1 MFKSQE
7 SDRNKWGLWIFWMKL
22 QNALIEIV
30 YRRIRKISKVLKN
43 KSWLRHFLKRR
54 NSNPPLRG
62 PWPFLQ
68 STLPTET
75 GDLQRIEIF
84 CLYSSSECCMS
95 IVFTNAETQL
105 YWKNSDFASKMK
117 SVRLSFQSF
126 YGWPMVSIFAKPVFH
141 MMMHAMDACQ
151 SKTKGHYQEFK
162 IFVYCNSYSQLTR
175 LESFPLLIKSLI
187 YWLSSPTTNRY
198 VLNSLH
204 SVKGRMVW
212 PRLTRR
218 Q

>member
-22 QNALIEIV
+22 QTALIEIV

-105 YWKNSDFASKMK
+105 YWKNSDYSSKMK

-141 MMMHAMDACQ
+141 MMMHAKAKPEDTI
-151 SKTKGHYQEFK
+151 K
-162 IFVYCNSYSQLTR
+162 NS
-175 LESFPLLIKSLI
+175 KSLSTATLFSTYKTWVI
-187 YWLSSPTTNRY
+187 SFIDQIFH
-198 VLNSLH
+198 VL
-204 SVKGRMVW
+204 
-212 PRLTRR
+212 T
-218 Q
+218 

>member
-1 MFKSQE
+1 MRLVNFLNEIANCTHWDCLQKDKE
-7 SDRNKWGLWIFWMKL
+7 NKQSPF
-22 QNALIEIV
+22 
-30 YRRIRKISKVLKN
+30 KN

-95 IVFTNAETQL
+95 IVFTNAETPL
-105 YWKNSDFASKMK
+105 YWKNSDFANKMK

-141 MMMHAMDACQ
+141 MMMHAKAKPKDTIKNLK
-151 SKTKGHYQEFK
+151 SLST
-162 IFVYCNSYSQLTR
+162 VNSYSQLTR

-204 SVKGRMVW
+204 TVKGRMVW
-212 PRLTRR
+212 PRLTSCLHTDVR
-218 Q
+218 

>member
-1 MFKSQE
+1 MFKSQD

-105 YWKNSDFASKMK
+105 YWKHSDFASKMK

-141 MMMHAMDACQ
+141 MMMHAKAKPKDTI
-151 SKTKGHYQEFK
+151 K
-162 IFVYCNSYSQLTR
+162 NL
-175 LESFPLLIKSLI
+175 KSLSTATLI
-187 YWLSSPTTNRY
+187 LNLQDLSHFLYWSNLSCIDLV
-198 VLNSLH
+198 VLL
-204 SVKGRMVW
+204 
-212 PRLTRR
+212 LTAMS
-218 Q
+218 

>member
-141 MMMHAMDACQ
+141 MMMHAKAKPKDTI
-151 SKTKGHYQEFK
+151 K
-162 IFVYCNSYSQLTR
+162 NL
-175 LESFPLLIKSLI
+175 KSLSTATLI
-187 YWLSSPTTNRY
+187 LNLQDLSHFLYWSNLSCIDLV
-198 VLNSLH
+198 VLL
-204 SVKGRMVW
+204 
-212 PRLTRR
+212 LTAMS
-218 Q
+218 

>member
-105 YWKNSDFASKMK
+105 YWKHSDFASKMK

-141 MMMHAMDACQ
+141 MMMHAKAKPKDTI
-151 SKTKGHYQEFK
+151 K
-162 IFVYCNSYSQLTR
+162 NL
-175 LESFPLLIKSLI
+175 KSLSTATLI
-187 YWLSSPTTNRY
+187 LNLQDLSHFLYWSNLSCIDLV
-198 VLNSLH
+198 VLL
-204 SVKGRMVW
+204 
-212 PRLTRR
+212 LTAMS
-218 Q
+218 

>member
-22 QNALIEIV
+22 QTALIEIV
-30 YRRIRKISKVLKN
+30 YKRIRKISKVLKN

-141 MMMHAMDACQ
+141 MMMHAKAKPKDTIKNLKSLSTATLILNLQ
-151 SKTKGHYQEFK
+151 DLSHFLYWSNLWFIDLVVQ
-162 IFVYCNSYSQLTR
+162 QLTAM
-175 LESFPLLIKSLI
+175 S
-187 YWLSSPTTNRY
+187 
-198 VLNSLH
+198 
-204 SVKGRMVW
+204 
-212 PRLTRR
+212 
-218 Q
+218 

>member
-43 KSWLRHFLKRR
+43 KSWLGHFLKRG

-141 MMMHAMDACQ
+141 MMMHAKAKPKDTI
-151 SKTKGHYQEFK
+151 K
-162 IFVYCNSYSQLTR
+162 NL
-175 LESFPLLIKSLI
+175 KSLSTATLI
-187 YWLSSPTTNRY
+187 LNLQDLSHFLYWSNLWFIDLV
-198 VLNSLH
+198 VLL
-204 SVKGRMVW
+204 
-212 PRLTRR
+212 LTAMS
-218 Q
+218 

>member
-141 MMMHAMDACQ
+141 MMMHAKAKPKDTI
-151 SKTKGHYQEFK
+151 K
-162 IFVYCNSYSQLTR
+162 NL
-175 LESFPLLIKSLI
+175 KSLSSATLI
-187 YWLSSPTTNRY
+187 LNIQDLSHFLYWSNLSCIDLV
-198 VLNSLH
+198 VLL
-204 SVKGRMVW
+204 
-212 PRLTRR
+212 LTAMS
-218 Q
+218 

>member
-22 QNALIEIV
+22 QTALIEIV

-141 MMMHAMDACQ
+141 MMMHAKAKPKDTI
-151 SKTKGHYQEFK
+151 K
-162 IFVYCNSYSQLTR
+162 NL
-175 LESFPLLIKSLI
+175 KSLSTATLI
-187 YWLSSPTTNRY
+187 LNLQDLSHFLYWSNLSCIDLV
-198 VLNSLH
+198 VLL
-204 SVKGRMVW
+204 
-212 PRLTRR
+212 LTAMS
-218 Q
+218 